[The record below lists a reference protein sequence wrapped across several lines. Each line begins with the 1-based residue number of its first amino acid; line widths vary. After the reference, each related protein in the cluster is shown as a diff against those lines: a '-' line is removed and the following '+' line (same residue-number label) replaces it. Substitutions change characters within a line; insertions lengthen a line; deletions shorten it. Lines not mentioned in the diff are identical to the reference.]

1 MPTLPGDIYNCLRA
15 KLPEEAVERASRDK
29 TKKGYD
35 TTGYRYQYVV
45 DRLNEVC
52 GIDGWDFDFEI
63 LDVRDGKFA
72 SGKPFVEIAVAVTVR
87 LYGTADRASTRR
99 CVGGHRSD
107 NYADALKGAITN
119 AFKKTAAFFGV
130 GADAYRATIDDDNQ
144 PPERDDDHHGP
155 AGYSR
160 ETQVVGSKTR
170 RADEEEFDTGPPRRG
185 PLWPEEPPRRQA
197 EVPLPPPRPQRQRGA
212 FLNEPSEV
220 TSLKKILADLSAAGG
235 KVGNVIKGVES
246 WEEVD
251 AKLATMGA
259 EELKNLNAKAHA
271 QLAVMEAKRRVSS

>member
-1 MPTLPGDIYNCLRA
+1 MGEKETQYLDLAA

-52 GIDGWDFDFEI
+52 GLDGWDFDFEI
-63 LDVRDGKFA
+63 LDIREGKFQ
-72 SGKPFVEIAVAVTVR
+72 SGKPFVETAVAVTVR
-87 LYGTADRASTRR
+87 IFMGERPSTRR

-144 PPERDDDHHGP
+144 PPEHDDDHHGP
-155 AGYSR
+155 PGYSR
-160 ETQVVGSKTR
+160 EPQAVGGRTR
-170 RADEEEFDTGPPRRG
+170 RSDEEEYDRG
-185 PLWPEEPPRRQA
+185 PQGRIWPQETPARQA
-197 EVPLPPPRPQRQRGA
+197 EVPLPPPRPPRQRGQ
-212 FLNEPSEV
+212 PVGSQEV
-220 TSLKKILADLSAAGG
+220 MALKKTLYELTEAGG
-235 KVGNVIKGVES
+235 KVGNVLKGVAD
-246 WEEVD
+246 WKDVD
-251 AKLATMGA
+251 AKLATMGT
-259 EELKNLNAKAHA
+259 EELKDLNAKAHA
-271 QLAVMEAKRRVSS
+271 QLAVLEARKG